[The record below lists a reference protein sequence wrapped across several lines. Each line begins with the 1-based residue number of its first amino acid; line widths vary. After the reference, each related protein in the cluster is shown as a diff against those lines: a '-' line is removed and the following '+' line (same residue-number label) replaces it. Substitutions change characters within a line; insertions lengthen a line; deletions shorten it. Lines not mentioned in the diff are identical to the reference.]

1 MNRMVVAL
9 MVDADMTRG
18 VGQYLLMKQNVHFG
32 RVLYGVLDDWDQDQV
47 SRAA

>member
-9 MVDADMTRG
+9 MVDADKTRG
-18 VGQYLLMKQNVHFG
+18 VGQYLIMKQNVHFG
-32 RVLYGVLDDWDQDQV
+32 RVLYWDQDQV